1 MRRAIVVLLL
11 ILGAGCTSYHKVTD
25 LNTGKAYYS
34 TDIDQKSS
42 GAVELRDGRTGNT
55 VTLPS
60 SEVQAIT
67 KDEYMRGIYSDQG

>member
-1 MRRAIVVLLL
+1 MRRVIIALWLMFV
-11 ILGAGCTSYHKVTD
+11 AGCTSYHKVTD

-42 GAVELRDGRTGNT
+42 GAVELKDGRTGNT

-60 SEVQAIT
+60 SEVQTIT
-67 KDEYMRGIYSDQG
+67 KDEYMRGNYSSQG